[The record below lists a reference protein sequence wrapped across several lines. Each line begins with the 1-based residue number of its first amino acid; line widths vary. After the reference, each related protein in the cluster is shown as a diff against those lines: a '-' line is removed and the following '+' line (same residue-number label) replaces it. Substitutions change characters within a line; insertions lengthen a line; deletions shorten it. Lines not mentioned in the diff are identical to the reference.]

1 MDLRLLRYF
10 IAVVD
15 AGSLNAA
22 ALSVHVAQPSLSR
35 QIRRLEA
42 NLGLTLFDRTGKRL
56 ILSAAGRA
64 FLPVARD
71 LVSRAAQAQMT
82 AATMSKGTVTRL
94 TVASAPTTVADII
107 SPYIVRAGD
116 DGVVVNVVETSP
128 EHVYDAILTG
138 EADFAVGTRIP
149 PTGLK
154 LQVMGYAYLWAQV
167 PHGHPL
173 SGRPLIDIKELVS
186 WPLIVMTKDHGVRRM
201 FDAAV
206 GREALRYSAAFETG
220 SPYVAQA
227 LAAASRG
234 VCVLS
239 DDSRYDLDVIPIG
252 SRDGE
257 LVIPLIGVWD
267 PSHYAAESIV
277 ECIGD
282 LRAFIAELYPQPSS
296 PVHSDL

>member
-15 AGSLNAA
+15 TGSLNAA
-22 ALSVHVAQPSLSR
+22 ALFVHVAQPSLSR

-71 LVSRAAQAQMT
+71 LASRAAQAQMT

-149 PTGLK
+149 PTGLNS
-154 LQVMGYAYLWAQV
+154 QVMGYAYLWAQV

-173 SGRPLIDIKELVS
+173 SGRPLIDIAELVT

-201 FDAAV
+201 FDSAV

-227 LAAASRG
+227 LAAAGRG

-277 ECIGD
+277 ERIGD
-282 LRAFIAELYPQPSS
+282 LGAFIAELYPQPSS